1 MYPDRPGS
9 FFFPVRYSVELLSL
23 DGKSMPIDGDLY
35 EAAGSLTFQEDGSLR
50 LLVVK
55 DNMLSKV
62 VVASR

>member
-1 MYPDRPGS
+1 
-9 FFFPVRYSVELLSL
+9 
-23 DGKSMPIDGDLY
+23 MPIDGDLY